1 MTMALTAD
9 YQPTDLR
16 FSGLGFFRRE
26 PIFTAAAVVLAVTS
40 IPMFAALL
48 IDDRTLLGINVW
60 IKPLKFQLA
69 LFVYLLTLAVFA
81 RCLPTGVPESRA
93 YKIYSGAVVAAVTIE
108 MIWIAG
114 AAANG
119 MESHFNMETPL
130 LAFAYPIMGGLAVF
144 LTTPT
149 LFYGWHFWRDEQSSL
164 DPVIRQSLAI
174 GLVLTFFLTVAVAG
188 YMSGMGTAATMGYE
202 TVQSGHFVGGNLSDA
217 EAYPLM
223 GWAKDGGDLRVA
235 HFFASHAMHFI
246 PAFGVAA
253 AATLPRPLARAS
265 VYGFSVLFLGFVA
278 YTLAE
283 ALMGLPFLGLVL

>member
-9 YQPTDLR
+9 YQAAELR
-16 FSGLGFFRRE
+16 LPGLSLLRSE
-26 PIFTAAAVVLAVTS
+26 PIFAAASIVLAVTA
-40 IPMFAALL
+40 IPMLAALM
-48 IDDRTLLGINVW
+48 IDERTLLGINVW

-81 RCLPTGVPESRA
+81 RWLPAGATESRT
-93 YKIYSGAVVAAVTIE
+93 YRVYSAAVVLAVVIE
-108 MIWIAG
+108 MIWIGG

-119 MESHFNMETPL
+119 VESHFNMETPL
-130 LAFAYPIMGGLAVF
+130 MAVAYPIMGGLAVF

-149 LFYGWHFWRDEQSSL
+149 LLYGWLFWRDDQSRL
-164 DPVIRQSLAI
+164 DPVVRQSLAI

-202 TVQSGHFVGGNLSDA
+202 TAQSGHFVGGNLSDA

-246 PAFGVAA
+246 PAFGVLASR
-253 AATLPRPLARAS
+253 TLPARAGRVS
-265 VYGFSVLFLGFVA
+265 VYGFSLLFIGFVVF
-278 YTLAE
+278 TFVE
-283 ALMGLPFLGLVL
+283 ALMGMSFLSSIR